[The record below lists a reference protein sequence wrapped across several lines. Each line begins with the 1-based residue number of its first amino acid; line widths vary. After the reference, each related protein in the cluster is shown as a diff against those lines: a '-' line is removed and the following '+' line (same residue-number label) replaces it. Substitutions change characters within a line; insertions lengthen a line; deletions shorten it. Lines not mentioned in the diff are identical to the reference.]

1 MSKCYDN
8 PEYDDT
14 YSDIQNTWN
23 QHPKVEQEHET
34 KVMKNLHI
42 LPTDKPSRLACDF
55 DKLILNSR
63 LLSPILYKTQN
74 IYITSNEEIKEGFV
88 LLPNNEIVKLPKA
101 STIPLNNFLR
111 GYSLSDCKKIILT
124 TDQDL
129 IKDGVQAIDDDFL
142 EWFVKNP
149 SCEEVKILRC
159 PIEGTY
165 TLDTPEEELKKNF
178 YCGDEVDY
186 DDKCLEQCDRCVDA
200 TGVDYGY
207 LPKEKPKY
215 PIGGYA
221 PGNYMCNCSTCKT
234 QFQGD
239 KRAVQCEPCAIK
251 MIQEQNIIDMMK
263 GDEELG
269 LYDEIQPE
277 QIWNEEKKKG
287 IKQLI
292 QDHKQETLKEA
303 AEREYPTIH
312 EQYQYDAFIEGA
324 KWQKD
329 QYTIEEQHIE
339 RSIGELE
346 KEYIKG
352 FNQGSYWQQERS
364 YSEEEVLNKLT
375 HFAVEIQRQNKQ
387 GIVPLRINEWFERN
401 KNK

>member
-74 IYITSNEEIKEGFV
+74 IYIASDEEINQQTKPCWCINTIKNTWDADLSYYQGSMPQYHYKGF
-88 LLPNNEIVKLPKA
+88 
-101 STIPLNNFLR
+101 
-111 GYSLSDCKKIILT
+111 KKIILT

-129 IKDGVQAIDDDFL
+129 IKDGVQAIDDEFL

-186 DDKCLEQCDRCVDA
+186 DDKCLEQCDGCVDA
-200 TGVDYGY
+200 TGIDYGY
-207 LPKEKPKY
+207 LPEDSK
-215 PIGGYA
+215 
-221 PGNYMCNCSTCKT
+221 
-234 QFQGD
+234 
-239 KRAVQCEPCAIK
+239 
-251 MIQEQNIIDMMK
+251 QNIIDMMK

>member
-8 PEYDDT
+8 PDYDDLGNGP
-14 YSDIQNTWN
+14 QNTWEH
-23 QHPKVEQEHET
+23 QHTYEQKHEA
-34 KVMKNLHI
+34 KVMKNIYI
-42 LPTDKPSRLACDF
+42 LQTDKPSRLACDF

-63 LLSPILYKTQN
+63 LLSPILYKNQN
-74 IYITSNEEIKEGFV
+74 IYITSDEEIKDGDWYLYLKNNSIQQFIKRHHTK
-88 LLPNNEIVKLPKA
+88 LLRLDIQ
-101 STIPLNNFLR
+101 
-111 GYSLSDCKKIILT
+111 KKIILT

-129 IKDGVQAIDDDFL
+129 IKDGVQEIDDEFL

-149 SCEEVKILRC
+149 SCEEIKVEVVDDNIQWYKITIPR
-159 PIEGTY
+159 
-165 TLDTPEEELKKNF
+165 KNF

-186 DDKCLEQCDRCVDA
+186 DDKCLEQCDGCVDA

-251 MIQEQNIIDMMK
+251 MVQKQNIIDMMK

-292 QDHKQETLKEA
+292 QDHKKETLEEA
-303 AEREYPTIH
+303 AERLFPNKMEEYDI
-312 EQYQYDAFIEGA
+312 FLMGA
-324 KWQKD
+324 K
-329 QYTIEEQHIE
+329 
-339 RSIGELE
+339 
-346 KEYIKG
+346 
-352 FNQGSYWQQERS
+352 WQQERS
-364 YSEEEVLNKLT
+364 YSEEDLKESWLNGMESDNG
-375 HFAVEIQRQNKQ
+375 FFGSFED
-387 GIVPLRINEWFERN
+387 WFEQF
-401 KNK
+401 KKK